1 MKNFRTVTPT
11 ILFAA
16 VFVAVGTFTFHSG
29 AQGVENKTV
38 ITGVISCRLCAGN
51 HTLRTRKG
59 PNQDGICTHTCV
71 LQGSGYAIVTSGDVY
86 LLKGNLTHIERLVG
100 YKVTVTGTS
109 VVHDGQRE
117 LDVVSIR

>member
-29 AQGVENKTV
+29 AQVVEKQTM

-51 HTLRTRKG
+51 HTFRTRKG
-59 PNQDGICTHTCV
+59 PNQDRTCTRTCV

-86 LLKGNLTHIERLVG
+86 LLKGNLAHIERFVG

-117 LDVVSIR
+117 LNVVSIR

>member
-1 MKNFRTVTPT
+1 MKNFRTVTRT

-29 AQGVENKTV
+29 AQVVQNKTP
-38 ITGVISCRLCAGN
+38 ITGVISCRLCDGN

-59 PNQDGICTHTCV
+59 PNQDGICTRTCV
-71 LQGSGYAIVTSGDVY
+71 LRGSGYAIVTSGDVY
-86 LLKGNLTHIERLVG
+86 LLKGNLAHIERFVG
-100 YKVTVTGTS
+100 NKVTVTGTS

-117 LDVVSIR
+117 LNVVS